1 MQRDLHCT
9 LYKNIIINKF
19 YSTLNKKTTA
29 IFTTHKSCTQF
40 KQLLL
45 IPKHYSKYNILF
57 FFLFKVTT
65 EHNHLP
71 DEARINVQEAN
82 QDIRQRARE
91 SQDAPAVIRAEV
103 MANMPD
109 DRSRDVSRKL
119 ISVNLK

>member
-1 MQRDLHCT
+1 MHAIQAFAADT
-9 LYKNIIINKF
+9 
-19 YSTLNKKTTA
+19 KKLQQ
-29 IFTTHKSCTQF
+29 IQY
-40 KQLLL
+40 L
-45 IPKHYSKYNILF
+45 LF

-109 DRSRDVSRKL
+109 DRSRDVSKKL
-119 ISVNLK
+119 IFVNLK